1 MPPNTTVVGSP
12 NPISHHADR
21 YPSRE
26 GSGRHLRHSTT
37 GRMRINPRNSLF
49 ESVPSV
55 LQDFEV
61 RATKIYPSQY
71 RHNHG
76 KKSDVVSYVI
86 DGHHFLA
93 PNLQDAQSKFGVTP
107 CLYI

>member
-1 MPPNTTVVGSP
+1 
-12 NPISHHADR
+12 
-21 YPSRE
+21 
-26 GSGRHLRHSTT
+26 
-37 GRMRINPRNSLF
+37 MRINPRNCLF

-61 RATKIYPSQY
+61 RATNIYPSQY
-71 RHNHG
+71 RHNHS

-93 PNLQDAQSKFGVTP
+93 PNLQDAQSKFSVTP
-107 CLYI
+107 RLYIERSNITFAGRGLPASMRSSARAG